1 MGADDDDL
9 DRAAILARR
18 QRFIALAL
26 SGLATAGACTPTDP
40 PKQDA
45 PRARPSACLKYSIE
59 PRQPKPNPPNEPTTP
74 PEPTPVPCLA
84 MPVDSG
90 EGNLADEIK
99 APPSVCL
106 SMSAPD
112 ERTSA
117 GAAPCLSVAPKPRPQ
132 PKPATPVPCLEIM
145 RDED

>member
-40 PKQDA
+40 PKEDA
-45 PRARPSACLKYSIE
+45 PRARPSACLKYSLE
-59 PRQPKPNPPNEPTTP
+59 PRQPKPNAPNEPP
-74 PEPTPVPCLA
+74 PPPPDATPVPCLA
-84 MPVDSG
+84 VPLDFV
-90 EGNLADEIK
+90 
-99 APPSVCL
+99 PPK
-106 SMSAPD
+106 PD
-112 ERTSA
+112 TARPTA
-117 GAAPCLSVAPKPRPQ
+117 CLSVAPKPTPQ

-145 RDED
+145 REED